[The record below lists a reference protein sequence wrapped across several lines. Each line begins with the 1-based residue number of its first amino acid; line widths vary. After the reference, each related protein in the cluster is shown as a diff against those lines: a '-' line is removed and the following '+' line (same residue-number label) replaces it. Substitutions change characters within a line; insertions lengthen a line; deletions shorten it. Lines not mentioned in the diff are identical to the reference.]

1 MKIYKVNN
9 GALIYDGNIYNLT
22 DDVLISGE
30 PKFGKDKPRQWNILQ
45 VFPEILDFIKANKM
59 YFFWEKELLVD

>member
-1 MKIYKVNN
+1 MMNIY
-9 GALIYDGNIYNLT
+9 GIIFQEYGNIYNLT

-45 VFPEILDFIKANKM
+45 VFPEILDFIKESSKRI
-59 YFFWEKELLVD
+59 